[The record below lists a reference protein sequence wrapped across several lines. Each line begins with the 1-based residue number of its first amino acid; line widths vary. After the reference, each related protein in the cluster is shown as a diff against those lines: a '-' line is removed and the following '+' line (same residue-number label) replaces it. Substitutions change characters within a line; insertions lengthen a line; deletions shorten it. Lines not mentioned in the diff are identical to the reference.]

1 MIQNVA
7 NGRIEV
13 KSWKNSEVD
22 VIANQNSG
30 KIGFE
35 MEQAGDRIDVTAN
48 VLDSN
53 AQPIE
58 LETSLQLAVP
68 EETELQLKT
77 QTGLIYVEQVMGDM
91 TLESVAGDVHLKEV
105 SGYIIVRTTQGS
117 LVCTQC
123 AGKLEFES
131 VGGSAQILQ
140 PALNKV
146 NLHTSFG
153 NILFDGDF
161 VRTGLYAYVSNS
173 MQLCTASGWL
183 VIGAV
188 LANIWV
194 ACAAVMAVCFV
205 LGMVRWHHRQ
215 DLEIRFPQGWPEYRA
230 HVPEWWPRWRPW
242 IPIASKL
249 RYDPT
254 RPFHRCLISG
264 LAQLGAQGL
273 DLRPE
278 AGCLCYQEAN
288 ETREFRGLAAMGKA
302 LNPGNLVTA
311 ILGSALLLI
320 VLPAG
325 YLARLV
331 AASLT
336 CVQARQRA

>member
-1 MIQNVA
+1 MTIRWVNRSRMLAVAAGSFLWAGTPAQAAGEHIEKHFAVKGRPVVVIQNVA

-161 VRTGLYAYVSNS
+161 VRTGLYAMKSGRGLVEVRFSGNDS
-173 MQLCTASGWL
+173 FDLNAQTTMGTVDNQAAAFLKPDSHGVRRLASRFTKG
-183 VIGAV
+183 IMGSFGA
-188 LANIWV
+188 
-194 ACAAVMAVCFV
+194 
-205 LGMVRWHHRQ
+205 
-215 DLEIRFPQGWPEYRA
+215 
-230 HVPEWWPRWRPW
+230 
-242 IPIASKL
+242 
-249 RYDPT
+249 
-254 RPFHRCLISG
+254 G
-264 LAQLGAQGL
+264 LAKVELSSYSGTI
-273 DLRPE
+273 R
-278 AGCLCYQEAN
+278 
-288 ETREFRGLAAMGKA
+288 
-302 LNPGNLVTA
+302 
-311 ILGSALLLI
+311 ILK
-320 VLPAG
+320 
-325 YLARLV
+325 RD
-331 AASLT
+331 
-336 CVQARQRA
+336 